1 MLSFWT
7 DAIYELM
14 FKIVTRMLLRPI
26 LAYKKRTSLVF
37 DLQVVEVGSPLTFY
51 LPLLCLLFFL
61 FYLHVLFTFHIV
73 LFVFFSCS
81 NRRESWPWSNITIAR
96 RRSPDVNRDEIS
108 QSIKVISI
116 ILAVIL
122 NGRLKNKYCLFYFP
136 RLYRKVTYR
145 KMKFLVCANLNKLS
159 GFLSILKLNT
169 IC

>member
-1 MLSFWT
+1 MKRFRFLCNENLNVTWTDKMLSFWT

-14 FKIVTRMLLRPI
+14 YKIVTRMLLRPI

-96 RRSPDVNRDEIS
+96 RRSPDCKSRWDLSVDKGHFHYIGRDLEW
-108 QSIKVISI
+108 KT
-116 ILAVIL
+116 
-122 NGRLKNKYCLFYFP
+122 KE
-136 RLYRKVTYR
+136 
-145 KMKFLVCANLNKLS
+145 
-159 GFLSILKLNT
+159 
-169 IC
+169 